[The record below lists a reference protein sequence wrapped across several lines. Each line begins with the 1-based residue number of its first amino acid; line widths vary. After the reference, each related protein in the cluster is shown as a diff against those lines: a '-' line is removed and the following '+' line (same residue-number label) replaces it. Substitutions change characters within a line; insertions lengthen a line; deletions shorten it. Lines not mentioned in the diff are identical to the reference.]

1 MKATSADEDEA
12 SCETAPLTG
21 PHGDS
26 IYADG
31 ERADADASGSVRE
44 DAADVLRLAWP
55 MGLSYTMSNVGMQC
69 CAMFAGRIGAT
80 ELGAVTLGNMWC
92 NITGYSIQLGGLT
105 ALDTLA
111 AQSFGARNFRMV
123 GIHLQRALLIVGLL
137 CLPISAMWWFATA
150 PVLELMGIQ
159 PETIALTQLYA
170 RVQIACLPAFLATTA
185 TQQFLQA
192 QGIVK
197 PYTATIAALAP
208 PSVFVYWL
216 FIRVFDLGFSGA
228 LLAQVCNAWAT
239 FLSLLAVIRWRGLH
253 RQCWHSWSREALTG
267 WGEML
272 RLGAAGTVHQ
282 MAECVAALGPSQSQ
296 YLLLPAA
303 IGRLLAH
310 TSIGGIP
317 VTVVCASTGGGLG
330 KLQRVWPV
338 YSALCS

>member
-1 MKATSADEDEA
+1 MYTKATAADEDEA
-12 SCETAPLTG
+12 NETEPLTG
-21 PHGDS
+21 LHGDS
-26 IYADG
+26 VYTNG
-31 ERADADASGSVRE
+31 EVAGADASGSPRE
-44 DAADVLRLAWP
+44 DAGNVLRLAWP
-55 MGLSYTMSNVGMQC
+55 MGLSYTLSNIGMQC

-111 AQSFGARNFRMV
+111 AQSFGAQNFHLV
-123 GIHLQRALLIVGLL
+123 GTHLQRALLIIGLM

-150 PVLELMGIQ
+150 HVLEMLKIQ

-170 RVQIACLPAFLATTA
+170 RAQIACLPPLLATTA

-197 PYTATIAALAP
+197 PYTITIAALVP
-208 PSVFVYWL
+208 PSVCVYWL
-216 FIRVFDLGFSGA
+216 FIHQFELGFSGA

-239 FLSLLAVIRWRGLH
+239 FLSLLVVVRWRGLH

-282 MAECVAALGPSQSQ
+282 MAECVSLRPKPTTLVAVFDRSVAC
-296 YLLLPAA
+296 Y
-303 IGRLLAH
+303 
-310 TSIGGIP
+310 
-317 VTVVCASTGGGLG
+317 
-330 KLQRVWPV
+330 
-338 YSALCS
+338 

>member
-1 MKATSADEDEA
+1 
-12 SCETAPLTG
+12 
-21 PHGDS
+21 
-26 IYADG
+26 
-31 ERADADASGSVRE
+31 
-44 DAADVLRLAWP
+44 
-55 MGLSYTMSNVGMQC
+55 
-69 CAMFAGRIGAT
+69 
-80 ELGAVTLGNMWC
+80 
-92 NITGYSIQLGGLT
+92 
-105 ALDTLA
+105 
-111 AQSFGARNFRMV
+111 
-123 GIHLQRALLIVGLL
+123 
-137 CLPISAMWWFATA
+137 MWWFATA

-310 TSIGGIP
+310 TRIGGIP

>member
-1 MKATSADEDEA
+1 MKTTAADEDEA
-12 SCETAPLTG
+12 SETAPLTG
-21 PHGDS
+21 LHGDS
-26 IYADG
+26 VYADG
-31 ERADADASGSVRE
+31 DVARADASGSPRE
-44 DAADVLRLAWP
+44 DAANILRLAWP
-55 MGLSYTMSNVGMQC
+55 MGLSYTLSNVGMQC
-69 CAMFAGRIGAT
+69 CAMFAGRMGAT

-92 NITGYSIQLGGLT
+92 NITGYSIQFGGLT

-111 AQSFGARNFRMV
+111 AQSFGAQNFRLV
-123 GIHLQRALLIVGLL
+123 GIHLQRALLIIGLM

-150 PVLELMGIQ
+150 PVLEMLRIQ

-170 RVQIACLPAFLATTA
+170 RAQIACLPPLLATTA

-197 PYTATIAALAP
+197 PYTVTIAALVP

-216 FIRVFDLGFSGA
+216 FIRQFELGFSGA

-239 FLSLLAVIRWRGLH
+239 FLSLLVVVRWRGLH

-282 MAECVAALGPSQSQ
+282 MAECV
-296 YLLLPAA
+296 
-303 IGRLLAH
+303 RLRPKSTPLVAVFDRWLA
-310 TSIGGIP
+310 
-317 VTVVCASTGGGLG
+317 C
-330 KLQRVWPV
+330 
-338 YSALCS
+338 